1 MMMRT
6 PLRVLALGALLAGSM
21 LTAQEAQKTWTAG
34 ASLTAALDGLKEVTH
49 KTNGFVVDF
58 GYNGHL
64 GNTEVPFRASLGYQY
79 FPGTSNTA
87 GLKQSLTSIQLA
99 GDIFIATPWKDL
111 QFITG
116 LSLNKYKVKS
126 ESATV
131 NTTESA
137 KGPKFGARLGLE
149 YQFTPTWSAQMLVQM
164 TELGTTV
171 NKSTGINP
179 SWFQVGA
186 KFHF

>member
-1 MMMRT
+1 
-6 PLRVLALGALLAGSM
+6 V

-64 GNTEVPFRASLGYQY
+64 GNTAVPFRASLGYQN
-79 FPGTSNTA
+79 FPGTANA
-87 GLKQSLTSIQLA
+87 VGLKQSLTSIQLA
-99 GDIFIATPWKDL
+99 GDIFIASGLKDL

-116 LSLNKYKVKS
+116 LSLNQYKVKS

-137 KGPKFGARLGLE
+137 KGTKFGARLGLE
-149 YQFTPTWSAQMLVQM
+149 YQFNPAWSMQLLVQM
-164 TELGTTV
+164 TELGTDAPKPNAT
-171 NKSTGINP
+171 TGVNP
-179 SWFQVGA
+179 SWFQAGV